1 MRKKPQL
8 THEEYLSLIF
18 QVFTTRKGKLLL
30 DVLEDQFIYRKSYNE
45 GDDFATTAFRD
56 GQRDIIL
63 SIINHIENQEQIN
76 KEQ

>member
-30 DVLEDQFIYRKSYNE
+30 DVLEDQFVYRKSYNE

-56 GQRDIIL
+56 GQKDIVL
-63 SIINHIENQEQIN
+63 SIINHIESQIEIN